1 MKLRSKV
8 GISALVLLFA
18 ALPVMACAVPGG
30 FQPECCK
37 KMAEH
42 CGQAGMADSHP
53 CCQKTATSAD
63 FLALKVSSSSSA
75 NFSPVVFHG
84 LPISTVART
93 HFSSVR
99 LAFQGTYTHSPP
111 ELRSLSTIVLR
122 I

>member
-30 FQPECCK
+30 FQPECCRR
-37 KMAEH
+37 MAEQ

-63 FLALKVSSSSSA
+63 FLALKVSSPSHSD
-75 NFSPVVFHG
+75 FSVIIFHG
-84 LPISTVART
+84 LPVSTAATT
-93 HFSSVR
+93 HFASIH
-99 LAFQGTYTHSPP
+99 L
-111 ELRSLSTIVLR
+111 
-122 I
+122 